1 LTDPQSIIYQRP
13 SIEKEKS
20 PMNETGRSSVIY
32 LTGFMGSGKSTI
44 GPILANTIGYSFV
57 DLDLLIEQREKRK
70 IGDIFKEDGENKFRE
85 MERTFLGEVSQSPRT
100 VISLGGGT
108 ITDQSSLDLVKK
120 TGMLIYLKAD
130 PQYIYKRLRTKSD
143 RPMLRTADG
152 DLMDADQLQGRIEE
166 LLSNRETYYQQAH
179 IVIHTDDKKIGNT
192 IDELVRQLRHHIEE

>member
-1 LTDPQSIIYQRP
+1 
-13 SIEKEKS
+13 
-20 PMNETGRSSVIY
+20 MNEPSRSSVIY

-70 IGDIFKEDGENKFRE
+70 IGNIFKEDGEDKFRE
-85 MERTFLGEVSQSPRT
+85 MERTFLMEVSQSPRS

-108 ITDQSSLDLVKK
+108 IIDQVSLDLVKK
-120 TGMLIYLKAD
+120 TGVLIYLKAE
-130 PQYIYKRLRTKSD
+130 PEYIYKRLRTKSD
-143 RPMLRTADG
+143 RPMLRTPEG

-166 LLSNRETYYQQAH
+166 LLSKREGYYQQAH